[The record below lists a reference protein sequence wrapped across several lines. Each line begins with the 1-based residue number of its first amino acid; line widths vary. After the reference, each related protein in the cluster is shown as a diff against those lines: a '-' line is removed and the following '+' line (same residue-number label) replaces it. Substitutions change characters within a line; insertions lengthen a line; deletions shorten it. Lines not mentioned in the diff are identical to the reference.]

1 MATSVIGSG
10 RLARERSHTDPGH
23 VSRIPSRSP
32 HVPATP
38 RVPPP
43 VSTFSTPRR
52 ESRSIPPGR
61 GYAAIAESSGSELSL
76 HGDRGRALFVTNA
89 VIAPSSSSSSE
100 EIETSQFS
108 PYVRVNSPARSSHRP
123 QRNQPSGGRSAQTG
137 LGLGLSTPGT
147 MGNGQSHTTPLI
159 GSSMPDDIESEY
171 NSDPEDE
178 DADSGASSAHLR
190 SLVLDRQMFRPPNL
204 NRNGSAT
211 SGDVLPNPWEST
223 NVRPSEGDQ
232 RRRELIEL
240 VNGMDNDS
248 LGSAQAY
255 GHDDNLSDDE
265 YTGEQGLAI
274 SPSDDFHNNVDVTL
288 KPRDENANFVRHRP
302 PSSGQATPR
311 QPPSAPTVMGFSGSR
326 PEYSSPRKFPGI
338 MATGQRTEA
347 HRNIG
352 NEFSPLSEYSG
363 DEDAHHTPNRVPSP
377 PLQRARRS
385 PLIKDRPSSR
395 GFLEGDRPSSSRD
408 TSGRAPVVGVA
419 LPPSTRLRGTDSRG
433 PPGSTHRTSRE
444 MLGTSS
450 LRSNSDGAHST
461 AGTRSIDRSREPKG
475 KNASPVP
482 VRHTA
487 LPHSDSSSSI
497 ESFRWRNEDQEIS
510 VDAEAIFEQLDTG
523 RQPGGTETSATH
535 PQRQGKGRNFQTS
548 YPPEFPPPR
557 ETPNK
562 LSQPT
567 TKLPNSHGAPRAH
580 EGTNTMQ
587 PPRRTDRERSSLA
600 SDFEQRTWLSTISS
614 SAYHSL
620 LDRYGEVEIK
630 RQQIIWDLC
639 ESERA
644 FVRRLQTF
652 VRLFIRP
659 LRMKDSVTWL
669 AGVPIEVARLFDWL
683 EDIINLHAQISS
695 ALRAIVSEQYPI
707 VMRIAGRVRSFVS
720 RLEVHQPY
728 VVRLESTT
736 ILIKRLSGEFGSDFG
751 EFIRIQQ
758 EHDDCHGWS
767 VEAFLV
773 EPVNRLVDYPIHFK
787 VRFTTRTSPFI
798 PTIICHRTAP
808 PRCYAPRPP
817 RLPGHFLTPPLHGN
831 CRSCD
836 ARSEAPGGRVRVS
849 KGPTRAYSRP
859 ACQSPAGSP
868 IAEAPCQREIRSRRF
883 SWQSSHIYD
892 RRGSS
897 KARALSANRW
907 G

>member
-1 MATSVIGSG
+1 MTTSVIGSG

-52 ESRSIPPGR
+52 ESRVVPPNR

-89 VIAPSSSSSSE
+89 VIVPSSSSSSE
-100 EIETSQFS
+100 EVETSQFS
-108 PYVRVNSPARSSHRP
+108 PYVRVNPPAWSSHIP
-123 QRNQPSGGRSAQTG
+123 QRNQPSSRRSAQTG
-137 LGLGLSTPGT
+137 LGLGLGTPGT
-147 MGNGQSHTTPLI
+147 MGNGQSHATPLI
-159 GSSMPDDIESEY
+159 DRSMPDGDIESEY

-204 NRNGSAT
+204 IRNGSAT
-211 SGDVLPNPWEST
+211 SGDALPNPWEST
-223 NVRPSEGDQ
+223 DVKLSEGDQ

-240 VNGMDNDS
+240 VNGMDNGS

-255 GHDDNLSDDE
+255 DHDDNLSDDE

-274 SPSDDFHNNVDVTL
+274 SPSDDFDNNVDVTL

-302 PSSGQATPR
+302 PSSSGQATPK
-311 QPPSAPTVMGFSGSR
+311 QPPSPPTVMGLSGDR

-338 MATGQRTEA
+338 MATDQRTEA

-363 DEDAHHTPNRVPSP
+363 DEDAHHAPNRVPSP
-377 PLQRARRS
+377 PSQRARRS
-385 PLIKDRPSSR
+385 PLTRDRPSS
-395 GFLEGDRPSSSRD
+395 GGQGDRPSSSRD
-408 TSGRAPVVGVA
+408 SSGRAPVVGVA
-419 LPPSTRLRGTDSRG
+419 LPPSTRLRGSGSRG
-433 PPGSTHRTSRE
+433 PPGSTHRTNRE
-444 MLGTSS
+444 MFATGS

-461 AGTRSIDRSREPKG
+461 SGTRSIDRGREPKG
-475 KNASPVP
+475 KNASPAP
-482 VRHTA
+482 VCNTQGP

-497 ESFRWRNEDQEIS
+497 ESFRWRDEDQEIS
-510 VDAEAIFEQLDTG
+510 VDAEAIFEQLDT
-523 RQPGGTETSATH
+523 RRLPGETENSSAH
-535 PQRQGKGRNFQTS
+535 LQRQGKRRKSQTS
-548 YPPEFPPPR
+548 HPPEFSLPR
-557 ETPNK
+557 ETLNSH
-562 LSQPT
+562 SQPT
-567 TKLPNSHGAPRAH
+567 TKFPNSHDAPGAYD
-580 EGTNTMQ
+580 GTNAMQ
-587 PPRRTDRERSSLA
+587 LPRRTDRERSSLA
-600 SDFEQRTWLSTISS
+600 SDIEQRTWLSTISS

-620 LDRYGEVEIK
+620 LDRYGDVEIK
-630 RQQIIWDLC
+630 RQQVIWDLC

-669 AGVPIEVARLFDWL
+669 AGVPMEVARLFDWL

-736 ILIKRLSGEFGSDFG
+736 SLIKRLSGESSSDFG

-758 EHDDCHGWS
+758 EQDDCHGWS
-767 VEAFLV
+767 VQAFLV
-773 EPVNRLVDYPIHFK
+773 EPVNRLVDYPIHFQ

-808 PRCYAPRPP
+808 PGCYASRPP
-817 RLPGHFLTPPLHGN
+817 RLPSHFLTPPLHQN
-831 CRSCD
+831 CHSCD
-836 ARSEAPGGRVRVS
+836 ARSETPGGRVRVS
-849 KGPTRAYSRP
+849 KGPTRAY
-859 ACQSPAGSP
+859 
-868 IAEAPCQREIRSRRF
+868 
-883 SWQSSHIYD
+883 
-892 RRGSS
+892 
-897 KARALSANRW
+897 
-907 G
+907 

>member
-1 MATSVIGSG
+1 MTTSVIGSG

-32 HVPATP
+32 HVPTTP

-43 VSTFSTPRR
+43 PISTFSTPRR
-52 ESRSIPPGR
+52 DSRAIPPNR
-61 GYAAIAESSGSELSL
+61 RYAAIAESSGSELSL

-89 VIAPSSSSSSE
+89 VIVPSSSSSSE
-100 EIETSQFS
+100 EVETCQFS
-108 PYVRVNSPARSSHRP
+108 PYVRVNSPAWSSHMS
-123 QRNQPSGGRSAQTG
+123 QRNQPFGGRSAQTG
-137 LGLGLSTPGT
+137 LGLGLDTPGK
-147 MGNGQSHTTPLI
+147 MGNGQSHTTPLVD
-159 GSSMPDDIESEY
+159 SSVPDGDIESEY

-190 SLVLDRQMFRPPNL
+190 SLVLDRQTFRPPKP

-211 SGDVLPNPWEST
+211 SGDALPNPWEST
-223 NVRPSEGDQ
+223 DAKPSEGDQ

-240 VNGMDNDS
+240 VNGMDNGS

-255 GHDDNLSDDE
+255 EHGDNLSDDE

-274 SPSDDFHNNVDVTL
+274 SPSDYFDNNVDVTI

-311 QPPSAPTVMGFSGSR
+311 QPPGAPTLIGFSGDR
-326 PEYSSPRKFPGI
+326 PEYSSPKTFPGI
-338 MATGQRTEA
+338 MATDQRTDP

-363 DEDAHHTPNRVPSP
+363 DEDAHHAQNRVLSP
-377 PLQRARRS
+377 PSQRARRS
-385 PLIKDRPSSR
+385 SLTK
-395 GFLEGDRPSSSRD
+395 DRPSSSRD
-408 TSGRAPVVGVA
+408 SSGRAPVVGVA
-419 LPPSTRLRGTDSRG
+419 LPPSSRPRGPGSKG
-433 PPGSTHRTSRE
+433 PPGSTRRTSRE
-444 MLGTSS
+444 MVATGS

-461 AGTRSIDRSREPKG
+461 GGTRSIDRGREPNG
-475 KNASPVP
+475 KNASPAP
-482 VRHTA
+482 VRDIP

-497 ESFRWRNEDQEIS
+497 ESFRWRHEDQEIS

-523 RQPGGTETSATH
+523 RLPRATETSSAH
-535 PQRQGKGRNFQTS
+535 PQRQGKGWKFQTS
-548 YPPEFPPPR
+548 HPPEFSSPR
-557 ETPNK
+557 ETPNS

-567 TKLPNSHGAPRAH
+567 TKFTNSDDAPGAY
-580 EGTNTMQ
+580 EGTNMRQ
-587 PPRRTDRERSSLA
+587 LPRRTDRDRRSVA
-600 SDFEQRTWLSTISS
+600 SDIEQRTWLSTISS

-644 FVRRLQTF
+644 FVKRLQTF

-669 AGVPIEVARLFDWL
+669 AGVPMEVARLFDWL

-736 ILIKRLSGEFGSDFG
+736 SMIKRLSGESGSDFG

-758 EHDDCHGWS
+758 EQDDCRGWS

-787 VRFTTRTSPFI
+787 VRFTTRTPPFI
-798 PTIICHRTAP
+798 PTIICHHIAP
-808 PRCYAPRPP
+808 LGCHAPRPP
-817 RLPGHFLTPPLHGN
+817 RLPGHFLALPLHRN
-831 CRSCD
+831 CHSCA

-849 KGPTRAYSRP
+849 KGQTRAHQRP
-859 ACQSPAGSP
+859 ACQFSAGSP
-868 IAEAPCQREIRSRRF
+868 IAEAPC
-883 SWQSSHIYD
+883 
-892 RRGSS
+892 
-897 KARALSANRW
+897 
-907 G
+907 